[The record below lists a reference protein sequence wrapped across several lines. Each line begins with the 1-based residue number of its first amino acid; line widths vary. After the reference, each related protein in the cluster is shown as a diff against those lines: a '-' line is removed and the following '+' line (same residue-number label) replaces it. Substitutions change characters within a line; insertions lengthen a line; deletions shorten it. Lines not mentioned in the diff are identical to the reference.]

1 MTKKDNNSKLTMK
14 QGAMSAS
21 DEFALKQS
29 LANIRLE
36 GLTVSD
42 YTIELVTQS
51 LIDGTFDPDILI
63 EKIINQSN
71 KDLKKMTNKV
81 YRGIAKENH
90 STELIHHFETK
101 RAPSN
106 IPYLVDNIWE
116 WMRPST
122 MPSRRTS
129 VYASPQK
136 ELALKYAT
144 SNDYVC
150 SIKFEKNVNM
160 VQLTDYQDAKLHP
173 EVKSIPKLILN
184 HLGQNW
190 LDSDL
195 VGKKE
200 LGQLFIPLLSK
211 DEADFILSTPE
222 MQLLKISLI
231 DHVNFWNDIKTIDD
245 QIELTDGEL
254 FFYAEDGYYL
264 EINDF

>member
-1 MTKKDNNSKLTMK
+1 MK
-14 QGAMSAS
+14 
-21 DEFALKQS
+21 
-29 LANIRLE
+29 
-36 GLTVSD
+36 
-42 YTIELVTQS
+42 
-51 LIDGTFDPDILI
+51 
-63 EKIINQSN
+63 
-71 KDLKKMTNKV
+71 NKV
-81 YRGIAKENH
+81 YRGIAKENY
-90 STELIHHFETK
+90 SIELIHHFKTK

-122 MPSRRTS
+122 MPSRRIS

-150 SIKFEKNVNM
+150 SIKFEKSVQM

-173 EVKSIPKLILN
+173 EVKSIPKIILS

-195 VGKKE
+195 VGKKDI
-200 LGQLFIPLLSK
+200 GQLFIPLLSK
-211 DEADFILSTPE
+211 EEVESILLAPE
-222 MQLLKISLI
+222 MQSLKMSLFN
-231 DHVNFWNDIKTIDD
+231 HVDFWNDIKIIDEQTD
-245 QIELTDGEL
+245 LTEGEL